1 MKYRLSEAV
10 TKRQII
16 SVHRTTSTGVHN
28 IIIRLEPGVFYD
40 EYTDD
45 PVFVQSLKDYKITVA
60 GSAETERLLK
70 EREIPYVRK
79 KACPCVGGFKLT
91 FQGIEVVE

>member
-1 MKYRLSEAV
+1 MKYRLSELV
-10 TKRQII
+10 TKRQN
-16 SVHRTTSTGVHN
+16 VALHRKTGNNVRPVFL
-28 IIIRLEPGVFYD
+28 RLEPGVFYD

>member
-1 MKYRLSEAV
+1 MKYRLSELV
-10 TKRQII
+10 TKRQN
-16 SVHRTTSTGVHN
+16 VALHRKVGNNVRPVFL
-28 IIIRLEPGVFYD
+28 RLEPGVFYD

>member
-1 MKYRLSEAV
+1 MKYRLSELV
-10 TKRQII
+10 TKKQN
-16 SVHRTTSTGVHN
+16 VALHRKAGNNVRPVFL
-28 IIIRLEPGVFYD
+28 RLEPGVFYD

>member
-1 MKYRLSEAV
+1 MKYRLSELV
-10 TKRQII
+10 TKKQN
-16 SVHRTTSTGVHN
+16 VALHRKVGSNVRPVFL
-28 IIIRLEPGVFYD
+28 RLEPGVFYD